1 MSNNKFFDDKTSPL
15 VLGHRGVPMLHQENT
30 ISGFKKAV
38 ELGLDGVEFDVC
50 LTKDNKCVIFHDED
64 TERLTGVKNNISDM
78 TQNEISKLRI
88 STSIDMGEG
97 KIKKYDNEE
106 RIPLL
111 EEVLEEFKDK
121 LLMDIEL
128 KAYYP
133 KWSERHLG
141 REVAKIV
148 RNTGSENNIISTS
161 FNFFMLYS
169 MEKEYAGLH
178 SGFAYDDDMVGMLGK
193 WTRIKSLDLKFL
205 NFLLESN
212 LVGKIINS
220 TVIALEHTLIDSDTI
235 SKFHRKNMIVGAYT
249 LYPLDTHAVRNKS
262 ADQVQ
267 VLNNLISL
275 GVDWIETD
283 EPDKV
288 MNILDKMN

>member
-15 VLGHRGVPMLHQENT
+15 VLGHRGVPKEHQENT
-30 ISGFKKAV
+30 TSGFKRAV
-38 ELGLDGVEFDVC
+38 EMGLDGVEFDVY

-64 TERLTGVKNNISDM
+64 TERLTGVKGNISEM
-78 TQNEISKLRI
+78 TLDEISKLRI
-88 STSIDMGEG
+88 STKIDMGEG
-97 KIKKYDNEE
+97 EIIKYDNEE

-141 REVAKIV
+141 TETARIV
-148 RNTGSENNIISTS
+148 RKTGSENNIISTS

-178 SGFAYDDDMVGMLGK
+178 TGFAYDDDMIGFLGK
-193 WTRIKSLDLKFL
+193 WTRIKSLDIKSI

-212 LVGKIINS
+212 LVGKLINS

-249 LYPLDTHAVRNKS
+249 LYPLDTHAVRNKN
-262 ADQVQ
+262 ADQGQ
-267 VLNNLISL
+267 ILNNLIDL

-283 EPDKV
+283 DPNEV
-288 MNILDKMN
+288 MNLLDKIN

>member
-1 MSNNKFFDDKTSPL
+1 MSKNKFFNDKTRPL
-15 VLGHRGVPMLHQENT
+15 VLGHRGVPKLHQENT
-30 ISGFKKAV
+30 ISGFKRAV
-38 ELGLDGVEFDVC
+38 EMGLDGVEFDVY
-50 LTKDNKCVIFHDED
+50 LTKDNKCVIFHDEN
-64 TERLTGVKNNISDM
+64 TESLTGIKGNISEM
-78 TQNEISKLRI
+78 TFDEVSKLRI
-88 STSIDMGEG
+88 STSIDMGDG
-97 KIKKYDNEE
+97 NIIKYDREE

-111 EEVLEEFKDK
+111 EEVLEEFKDN

-141 REVAKIV
+141 TEVARIV
-148 RNTGSENNIISTS
+148 RKTGSENKIISTS
-161 FNFFMLYS
+161 FNFFMLYYL
-169 MEKEYAGLH
+169 EKEYPDLH
-178 SGFAYDDDMVGMLGK
+178 SGFAYDDDMIGILGK
-193 WTRIKSLDLKFL
+193 WTRLKNLDVKFT

-212 LVGKIINS
+212 LVGRLIKS

-235 SKFHRKNMIVGAYT
+235 SKFHRKNMIVGTYT

-262 ADQVQ
+262 ADQEQ
-267 VLNNLISL
+267 ILTKLISY

-288 MNILDKMN
+288 MNLLDKMN